1 MGYTNSMKIRFFLPL
16 ISFQLLFISCAA
28 TITGSLDIN
37 GSGNLQLQASME
49 NRMSALIRSF
59 SAVSLGPEAA
69 RNRPVIDGPA
79 IALSMAAA
87 PGIAGVSFTNT
98 SPSAIEGPIKIS
110 RMDEFLALPGNQGG
124 NRFIVYE
131 QSPSGGRLAL
141 SLDRGSGPK
150 VLALIS
156 REVADYLS
164 ILMAPVSTGET
175 LSKGE
180 YLGLVTSIYGR
191 GVAEEIAAAKIRALI
206 DFPGPISSVRGGT
219 YTGKRAVFEVPL
231 LDLLVLENPL
241 SYEIRWN

>member
-1 MGYTNSMKIRFFLPL
+1 MKIRFFLPL
-16 ISFQLLFISCAA
+16 ISFQFLFMSCAA
-28 TITGSLDIN
+28 AITGSLAID
-37 GSGNLQLQASME
+37 GSGDLRLQSSLES
-49 NRMSALIRSF
+49 RTTALIRSF
-59 SAVSLGPEAA
+59 AAVSLGPEAA

-79 IALSMAAA
+79 IARSMATA
-87 PGIAGVSFTNT
+87 PGIAEVSFTNT
-98 SPSAIEGPIKIS
+98 GPSAIEGPIKIS
-110 RMDEFLALPGNQGG
+110 RIDEFLALPGNLGG
-124 NRFIVYE
+124 SQFIVYE

-141 SLDRGSGPK
+141 SLDRNSGPK

-180 YLGLVTSIYGR
+180 YLGLVTSIYGN

-206 DFPGPISSVRGGT
+206 DFPGPISAVRGGS

-231 LDLLVLENPL
+231 LDLLVLETPL